1 MTATIR
7 CGALIDGKAAA
18 PRANATLAIAGDR
31 ILGVSDR
38 IAGAAVDHDWSDLTV
53 LPGLIDS
60 HDHLLLDPGDE
71 VAQFNASDESTLAR
85 GRYNAHHMLRA
96 GITTLRD
103 CGGWHHLDLAMR
115 REIDSG
121 ATPGPRTL
129 VSGVPLTIPDGHLS
143 IWGGGVKTFDAMR
156 RAVRSQATAGADFIK
171 IFVTGGLYADDAE
184 RLKPAFSP
192 DALRVVIDEA
202 HSLGRR
208 VIAHCHGGP
217 GTLAAVEAGV
227 DSIEHGVYCRR
238 EDFDAMGERRV
249 PLVVTFNVFD
259 RLAEDQA
266 LAPDLR
272 AKFRNAVE
280 TYRGTLSVAR
290 EAGVIV
296 GIGSDT
302 VHADLV
308 SEMRALRAA
317 GFSGMEAV
325 QAATANGA
333 VCCGL
338 PDVGTIEAGRRAD
351 LVAVRGDPS
360 RDPAVL
366 NDIVHVVRGGNLIF

>member
-1 MTATIR
+1 MTLTIR
-7 CGALIDGKAAA
+7 CGSLIDGNGDT
-18 PRANATLAIAGDR
+18 PRAKIALAIAGEQ
-31 ILGVSDR
+31 ILSVGS
-38 IAGAAVDHDWSDLTV
+38 ATPGAAVDHDWSELTV

-71 VAQFNASDESTLAR
+71 VAQFNEGDESTLAR
-85 GRYNAHHMLRA
+85 GRSNAKHLLRA

-115 REIDSG
+115 REIEDG
-121 ATPGPRTL
+121 TTLGPRTL
-129 VSGVPLTIPDGHLS
+129 ASGVPLTIPGGHLS
-143 IWGGGVKTFDAMR
+143 IWGGGVETFDAMR
-156 RAVRSQATAGADFIK
+156 RAVRRQAAAGVDFIK
-171 IFVTGGLYADDAE
+171 IFVTGGLYADDRE

-192 DALRVVIDEA
+192 DALRVIIDEA
-202 HSLGRR
+202 HALGRQ

-227 DSIEHGVYCRR
+227 DLIEHGIYCHR
-238 EDFDAMGERRV
+238 EDFDAMAERGV

-259 RLAEDQA
+259 KLAEDQT
-266 LAPDLR
+266 LAADLR
-272 AKFRNAVE
+272 LKFRNAIDA
-280 TYRGTLSVAR
+280 YRGTLMVAR

-317 GFSGMEAV
+317 GFSGMEAL

-333 VCCGL
+333 NCCGL
-338 PDVGTIEAGRRAD
+338 SDVGTIEPGRRAD
-351 LVAVRGDPS
+351 LIAVRGDPS
-360 RDPAVL
+360 RNPAVL
-366 NDIVHVVRGGNLIF
+366 SDVLHVIRGGRLIF